1 MNDVATKPRVW
12 AGIITAVHLDAYGCK
27 VKIKGG
33 KTYFDLQ
40 KVVSGSQMIHMQMKR
55 VFFARPLVWWKI
67 LKIVICKDK
76 ASTICS
82 NVSSQ
87 ESFIAVFCNLTFL
100 FKHEKLYFM
109 YQSQSI
115 QLSRFLCRSME
126 HSYISNKAD
135 EERQK
140 RPNYRALLE
149 HDGFLWQH
157 SRNNQVCLLVKII
170 LRVIADLEA
179 VTICNPYR
187 DNNQCRINV

>member
-1 MNDVATKPRVW
+1 M
-12 AGIITAVHLDAYGCK
+12 
-27 VKIKGG
+27 
-33 KTYFDLQ
+33 Q

-82 NVSSQ
+82 KVQ
-87 ESFIAVFCNLTFL
+87 ESFIAVFLISL
-100 FKHEKLYFM
+100 FSSSMKRLYFM

-115 QLSRFLCRSME
+115 QLSRSLCRSME

-170 LRVIADLEA
+170 L
-179 VTICNPYR
+179 YH
-187 DNNQCRINV
+187 CRS